1 MSRRGRLIQRIVR
14 RPPEA
19 HFSDVQAILAEF
31 GWSHDRT
38 RGSHAIFVKE
48 GERSITVHV
57 HGQRVGRRYLDQI
70 CERLGLD
77 DLVD

>member
-1 MSRRGRLIQRIVR
+1 MSRRERLIQRIVR
-14 RPPEA
+14 RPAEA
-19 HFSDVQAILAEF
+19 RFGDVRSILVEF
-31 GWSHDRT
+31 GWTHDRT

-48 GERSITVHV
+48 GERSITVPV
-57 HGQRVGRRYLDQI
+57 HHDKVGRRYLDQI